1 MRTIGLPDDLKKED
15 GTGMADIK
23 LVEVKDGTCSFYKI
37 NICSQDLSGVYRESS
52 VGIPRSR

>member
-23 LVEVKDGTCSFYKI
+23 LVEVKDGTCSFSTKSI
-37 NICSQDLSGVYRESS
+37 FVPKTSLMFTESLD
-52 VGIPRSR
+52 GL

>member
-1 MRTIGLPDDLKKED
+1 MRTIGLPDDLKKEN
-15 GTGMADIK
+15 GTGMAGIK
-23 LVEVKDGTCSFYKI
+23 LEVKDGTCSFYKI